1 MARITGRPVLLLA
14 TAAVGGLVLAA
25 GALRAGG
32 GRSVLDRSDGSGPL
46 SYHGGYLLLLA
57 LACVVGGALLAARY
71 RRAVQHVDSPDP
83 VAERLR
89 DAALPLLTAATV
101 LVPVAVLLSHRSNPA
116 GTGPRTDPGVP
127 TATPSGPPTAE
138 QPAAPPPS
146 TGQPTAGSSFDLFHL
161 LLVVGAVL
169 AAVVIVVALV
179 RWLRWYLAREAGP
192 GLRLIPGSPDSAGS
206 ALAGAVDSGRRA
218 LHGEDAR
225 AAVIACY
232 AAMESTL
239 GRSGIARLASD
250 SPTDL
255 LHRAVAGGTLTGTAA
270 GELTQLFREARY
282 SSHPMDDGHLRR
294 AGAALDTI
302 AAQLAA
308 AEQAAEQAAAPT
320 APGVAAGTRPAE
332 PTAPGHAAGA
342 AANPPSPAGD
352 R

>member
-14 TAAVGGLVLAA
+14 TAAIGGLVLAA

-32 GRSVLDRSDGSGPL
+32 GRSVLDPPDGSGPL

-71 RRAVQHVDSPDP
+71 RRAVQHIDSPDP
-83 VAERLR
+83 VAERLK
-89 DAALPLLTAATV
+89 DAALLLLTAATAV
-101 LVPVAVLLSHRSNPA
+101 VPVAVLLSHRSNPA
-116 GTGPRTDPGVP
+116 GTEPRTDQSLP
-127 TATPSGPPTAE
+127 TETASGPPVTEAPT
-138 QPAAPPPS
+138 QPPSS
-146 TGQPTAGSSFDLFHL
+146 TGQATAGSSFDLFHL

-169 AAVVIVVALV
+169 AAVVVVVALV
-179 RWLRWYLAREAGP
+179 RWLRWYLAGKAGP
-192 GLRLIPGSPDSAGS
+192 GLQLIPGSPDTAES

-232 AAMESTL
+232 AAMETTL
-239 GRSGIARLASD
+239 ARSGIARLESD

-270 GELTQLFREARY
+270 GDLTQLFREARY

-294 AGAALDTI
+294 AGTALDTI

-308 AEQAAEQAAAPT
+308 VEAPE
-320 APGVAAGTRPAE
+320 AVPAV
-332 PTAPGHAAGA
+332 GA
-342 AANPPSPAGD
+342 ATTGDRAPAGD

>member
-1 MARITGRPVLLLA
+1 MFDG
-14 TAAVGGLVLAA
+14 
-25 GALRAGG
+25 
-32 GRSVLDRSDGSGPL
+32 SDGSGPL
-46 SYHGGYLLLLA
+46 SYHGGYLALLA

-71 RRAVQHVDSPDP
+71 RRAVQHIDSPDP
-83 VAERLR
+83 AAERLK
-89 DAALPLLTAATV
+89 DAALPLLTAALV
-101 LVPVAVLLSHRSNPA
+101 LVPVAVLLSHRSEPA
-116 GTGPRTDPGVP
+116 GAEPRNEPIP
-127 TATPSGPPTAE
+127 TATPSGPPVSE
-138 QPAAPPPS
+138 QPAPPS
-146 TGQPTAGSSFDLFHL
+146 DATGQPSDGSSFDLFHL
-161 LLVVGAVL
+161 LLLVGAAL
-169 AAVVIVVALV
+169 AAAVIVVALV
-179 RWLRWYLAREAGP
+179 RWLRWYLAGRSGAG
-192 GLRLIPGSPDSAGS
+192 LQLIPGSPDAAGN

-232 AAMESTL
+232 AAMETTL
-239 GRSGIARLASD
+239 GRSGIARLDSD

-308 AEQAAEQAAAPT
+308 AARDAESPQDATVAT
-320 APGVAAGTRPAE
+320 A
-332 PTAPGHAAGA
+332 
-342 AANPPSPAGD
+342 PAGD

>member
-1 MARITGRPVLLLA
+1 MARIPGRPVLLLT
-14 TAAVGGLVLAA
+14 TAVVGGLVLAA

-32 GRSVLDRSDGSGPL
+32 GRSVFDGQEGSGPL

-83 VAERLR
+83 LAERLR
-89 DAALPLLTAATV
+89 DAALPLLTAATA
-101 LVPVAVLLSHRSNPA
+101 LVPVAVLLSHRSDPSGA
-116 GTGPRTDPGVP
+116 DPRNDPSP
-127 TATPSGPPTAE
+127 TAAPSGPPVTE
-138 QPAAPPPS
+138 QPPVPSAS
-146 TGQPTAGSSFDLFHL
+146 TGRATTGSSFDLFHL

-192 GLRLIPGSPDSAGS
+192 GLRLIPGSPDPAES

-232 AAMESTL
+232 AAMETTL

-255 LHRAVAGGTLTGTAA
+255 LLRAVAGGTLTGTAA
-270 GELTQLFREARY
+270 GELTRLFREARY

-308 AEQAAEQAAAPT
+308 AEQAAAAADRT
-320 APGVAAGTRPAE
+320 
-332 PTAPGHAAGA
+332 AAGA
-342 AANPPSPAGD
+342 PAGD

>member
-32 GRSVLDRSDGSGPL
+32 GRSVFDGSDGSGPL
-46 SYHGGYLLLLA
+46 SHHGGYLLLLA

-83 VAERLR
+83 VAERLK

-101 LVPVAVLLSHRSNPA
+101 LVPVAVLLSHRSDPT
-116 GTGPRTDPGVP
+116 GTEPRNDPGVP
-127 TATPSGPPTAE
+127 TETPSGPPVTE
-138 QPAAPPPS
+138 QPAAPSVS
-146 TGQPTAGSSFDLFHL
+146 TGQPADASSFDLFHL

-169 AAVVIVVALV
+169 ASVVVVVALV
-179 RWLRWYLAREAGP
+179 RWLRWYLAAKAGS
-192 GLRLIPGSPDSAGS
+192 GLHLIPGSPGSTES

-218 LHGEDAR
+218 LHGTDAR

-232 AAMESTL
+232 AAMETTL

-270 GELTQLFREARY
+270 GDLTQLFREARY

-308 AEQAAEQAAAPT
+308 AEAAQDAT
-320 APGVAAGTRPAE
+320 ATGTPV
-332 PTAPGHAAGA
+332 
-342 AANPPSPAGD
+342 GD